1 MLANSGEITGKLQ
14 TAVLHGDPTA
24 ADIPPVLVTPAAD
37 HWMGELSFSIGR
49 QLWREDQTKPVASTY
64 LGIVTTRAMAEC
76 LGWPEREI
84 GFEDIIRLSVQQQA
98 WRSYP
103 CARPEWGDDVLLGFT
118 YPDRSSTA
126 RSLLYTFYSILASK
140 PVEALTLD

>member
-1 MLANSGEITGKLQ
+1 MRTL
-14 TAVLHGDPTA
+14 VLHGDPATA
-24 ADIPPVLVTPAAD
+24 EVPPVLVTPAAD
-37 HWMGELSFSIGR
+37 HWMGNLTFSVGR
-49 QLWREDQTKPVASTY
+49 QLWRDEQATPIASTY

-84 GFEDIIRLSVQQQA
+84 GFEDVIRLGVQPGS

-103 CARPEWGDDVLLGFT
+103 CARPEWGDDAQLGFT

-126 RSLLYTFYSILASK
+126 RSLL
-140 PVEALTLD
+140 